1 MTDRRASDKEVT
13 DARRPILVTS
23 SRRLPGAYL
32 LWLSGALVSQVG
44 DAALYFALGWAASAT
59 GGTSAGLVLSAV
71 ALPRTVLLLLGG
83 VVGDRFGARRVMIIG
98 DAVMLVLAV
107 ALGII
112 ASRWGTPLLLLVM
125 TGLIVGVVDAF
136 YLPSSGSMPRRL
148 ADDEQLARALALK
161 QSGSQLVSMIGGPV
175 GGAVVAIAGFA
186 AAMWADAATFAVVLL
201 VLVAVRP
208 RFAPP
213 QHAHP
218 ESVLRSAIDGVRIV
232 VRTPGL
238 GPALLLVAGAAGFLV
253 PSASLLIPLLAREE
267 RWTAATAGVFIGAQ
281 GAGMIIATLLIARR
295 GAARRP
301 GVAAAAGL
309 IAAAGGQLGI
319 ATAGAPAPAF
329 VAVLLVGLGTGV
341 FVANLSPVVLGAA
354 PASHLARVQALN
366 VLVQST
372 AVLVS
377 FNLLGAVAHAA
388 SASTAL
394 LSCSGA
400 LAACGTV
407 ALFTPTLRRL
417 TRPVGRPKP

>member
-1 MTDRRASDKEVT
+1 MTDHRASDKE
-13 DARRPILVTS
+13 DGHARGPVIGTS
-23 SRRLPGAYL
+23 SRRLPSAYIW
-32 LWLSGALVSQVG
+32 WLSGALVSQVG

-59 GGTSAGLVLSAV
+59 GGVSAGLVLSAV
-71 ALPRTVLLLLGG
+71 TLPRTVLLMLGG

-98 DAVMLVLAV
+98 DAVMLVIAV
-107 ALGII
+107 ALGVI

-125 TGLIVGVVDAF
+125 TGLIIGVVDAF

-148 ADDEQLARALALK
+148 VDDEQLARALALK

-175 GGAVVAIAGFA
+175 GGAVVAFAGFA

-201 VLVAVRP
+201 VLIAIRP
-208 RFAPP
+208 RFTPP

-218 ESVLRSAIDGVRIV
+218 DSVLRAAIDGVRV
-232 VRTPGL
+232 TARTPGL

-267 RWTAATAGVFIGAQ
+267 RWTAATAGVLIGAQ
-281 GAGMIIATLLIARR
+281 GAGTIIATLLIARR
-295 GAARRP
+295 GADRRP

-309 IAAAGGQLGI
+309 IAAAGGQLVI

-377 FNLLGAVAHAA
+377 LNLLGAVAHAA

-400 LAACGTV
+400 LAACGAG
-407 ALFTPTLRRL
+407 ALFAPTLRRL
-417 TRPVGRPKP
+417 TRPVARPKP